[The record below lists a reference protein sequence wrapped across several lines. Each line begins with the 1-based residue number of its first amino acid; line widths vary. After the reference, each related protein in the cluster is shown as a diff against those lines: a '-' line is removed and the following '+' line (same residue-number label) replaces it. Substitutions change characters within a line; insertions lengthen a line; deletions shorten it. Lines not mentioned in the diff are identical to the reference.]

1 MSKNE
6 TFELFT
12 EVLYHVVALRLAV
25 DKEIQADLLLE
36 ADNLF
41 DLLLDELLVL
51 LGGKLAFTKLK
62 TSRANLLRLLW
73 SG

>member
-1 MSKNE
+1 M
-6 TFELFT
+6 
-12 EVLYHVVALRLAV
+12 
-25 DKEIQADLLLE
+25 DKEIQANLLLE

-51 LGGKLAFTKLK
+51 LGCKLAFTKLK

-73 SG
+73 SC